1 MKQALLRLTL
11 LLPLAMASACA
22 EPAPPPP
29 PAAPPD
35 TRAQD
40 EAAIRAASKDWAAAI
55 QKKDAAAFTS
65 FYGSDAAVLL
75 AGMPTTK
82 GKAAIETMIGDMVK
96 DPNFALSF
104 TTDDVEVARSGDL
117 AYETGTW
124 QMTSTDPATK
134 KPATAKGDFVTVW
147 KKQADGTWKCVV
159 DAPVPGPAAAAP
171 KS

>member
-1 MKQALLRLTL
+1 
-11 LLPLAMASACA
+11 
-22 EPAPPPP
+22 
-29 PAAPPD
+29 
-35 TRAQD
+35 
-40 EAAIRAASKDWAAAI
+40 
-55 QKKDAAAFTS
+55 
-65 FYGSDAAVLL
+65 
-75 AGMPTTK
+75 MPTTK

-124 QMTSTDPATK
+124 QMTSTDPVTK
-134 KPATAKGDFVTVW
+134 KPATARGDFVTVW